1 MRIPFEKKSY
11 LIVDDFGDM
20 RSMLRSMLS
29 MFGVTKVDT
38 ASNGKEAV
46 QYLERG
52 KYDIVLCDYN
62 LGQGKDGQQVLEE
75 ARQRSL
81 ISLSTVFIMITAENT
96 REMVLGAIEYEPDSY
111 LSKPFTKDLLRN
123 RLEKILAKKQDLEAV
138 DQAVERKDFTRAIA
152 LLDRRIAQRPKNLAE
167 LTRLKADLC
176 LRAEHYK
183 SAAAI
188 YERVLAIREIPWARL
203 GLGRVFFHRKQYEE
217 AREIFQDLV
226 NNNERMTV
234 AYDWLAR
241 THTALGDRDGAQEVL
256 SSAVEMSP
264 KAILR
269 QRALGEAAFRNQD
282 YVVAEQ
288 AFKQTVN
295 QGKYSVFKHPA
306 PYARLA
312 ESVLAND
319 QHKNKKDAVGVIKQI
334 DRDFGRDNEAQL
346 YAVMS
351 EVLIH
356 AHEQDA
362 EAMKKSMARAD
373 QLYERLGVH
382 GKPELTLAMA
392 RTAAQADERE
402 RAEQLFHQAVRNNH
416 DDDEFLRSLEADY
429 LAAGLPGDPSEL
441 IASIKKEIVELNNKG
456 VKLAGS
462 GQIEQAIGLFE
473 EAAEG
478 MAENKV
484 INLNT
489 AKVLILHME
498 RQGADADSMSKA
510 RKYIERVRKLDPED
524 AGLAKVLE
532 KFQAVVAKH

>member
-1 MRIPFEKKSY
+1 
-11 LIVDDFGDM
+11 
-20 RSMLRSMLS
+20 
-29 MFGVTKVDT
+29 
-38 ASNGKEAV
+38 
-46 QYLERG
+46 
-52 KYDIVLCDYN
+52 
-62 LGQGKDGQQVLEE
+62 
-75 ARQRSL
+75 
-81 ISLSTVFIMITAENT
+81 
-96 REMVLGAIEYEPDSY
+96 
-111 LSKPFTKDLLRN
+111 
-123 RLEKILAKKQDLEAV
+123 
-138 DQAVERKDFTRAIA
+138 
-152 LLDRRIAQRPKNLAE
+152 
-167 LTRLKADLC
+167 
-176 LRAEHYK
+176 
-183 SAAAI
+183 
-188 YERVLAIREIPWARL
+188 
-203 GLGRVFFHRKQYEE
+203 
-217 AREIFQDLV
+217 
-226 NNNERMTV
+226 
-234 AYDWLAR
+234 
-241 THTALGDRDGAQEVL
+241 
-256 SSAVEMSP
+256 
-264 KAILR
+264 
-269 QRALGEAAFRNQD
+269 
-282 YVVAEQ
+282 
-288 AFKQTVN
+288 
-295 QGKYSVFKHPA
+295 
-306 PYARLA
+306 
-312 ESVLAND
+312 
-319 QHKNKKDAVGVIKQI
+319 
-334 DRDFGRDNEAQL
+334 
-346 YAVMS
+346 
-351 EVLIH
+351 
-356 AHEQDA
+356 
-362 EAMKKSMARAD
+362 MKKSMARAD